1 MEHPPVGR
9 PIDGLVDLLGVLH
22 HPFER
27 ERPTSLFVHQ
37 EGLLLDHHG
46 VSKCKDMDSAK
57 NETNFANLGVVFVIV
72 KVR

>member
-1 MEHPPVGR
+1 MEYPPVGR
-9 PIDGLVDLLGVLH
+9 PIDGLMDSLGVLG

>member
-1 MEHPPVGR
+1 MEHPPIDR
-9 PIDGLVDLLGVLH
+9 SIDGLVDSLGVLH

-57 NETNFANLGVVFVIV
+57 NETNFANLDVAFVIM